1 MRTKVKTPFKF
12 YESPKKNGYFVR
24 LPNSLLG
31 SDKFLRLSFSAK
43 ILYIYMKKEARGQEE
58 FIFTQKRALKYV
70 CRSSATFQSA
80 KQELI
85 DNGFIEVVRASKCS
99 RTPNKYK
106 FSPNWYRKE

>member
-1 MRTKVKTPFKF
+1 MRANRKPFKI
-12 YESPKKNGYFVR
+12 YESPNKGGYFVM
-24 LPNSLLG
+24 LPNSLLD
-31 SDKFLRLSFSAK
+31 SDKFLNLSSSAK
-43 ILYIYMKKEARGQEE
+43 ILYIYMKKDARGQEE
-58 FIFTQKRALKYV
+58 FIFTQKRSLKYV

-106 FSPNWYRKE
+106 FSPNWHKKK